1 MFKFNEKYVISVND
15 KDKGVVSIYGICK
28 RKQAMLKKRFYKTY
42 RPCQVVSFLEK

>member
-28 RKQAMLKKRFYKTY
+28 RKHSMLKKRFYKTNKV
-42 RPCQVVSFLEK
+42 CQVVNFLEK